1 MKPRELLR
9 VLAHLGYVEKTPRT
23 GGSHQTLVAPGRPT
37 LTFAFHPSVSS
48 IGPVMVRRI
57 LVQQVGLTQQEAL
70 EAIRRG

>member
-9 VLAHLGYVEKTPRT
+9 VLAHLGYVEVRT
-23 GGSHQTLVAPGRPT
+23 SGSHQRLEAPGRPA
-37 LTFAFHPSVSS
+37 LTWAFHASVTS

-57 LVQQVGLTQQEAL
+57 LVNNVGLSPGEAL